1 MKKVFV
7 FFMVAFGI
15 FCGCDKKNADIANAL
30 SVVKKDVDSS
40 NVFMNDKAKFIS
52 LFFVKTSQRTIVQV
66 ATFFE
71 RPTRD
76 NTKCYYKQDS
86 TYIYICCGYCEEFRL
101 RNHFEKWNDSLN
113 KRYLRYDNDWDL
125 SDSLYESYQKKYM
138 NIKERFYEY
147 DDNIFV
153 RIDSISNEE
162 IDSVDSQAVKFDI
175 GYLFKREA
183 TPPDCEV
190 IAPFPI
196 ISDNE

>member
-76 NTKCYYKQDS
+76 NTKCYYKQG
-86 TYIYICCGYCEEFRL
+86 CGTF
-101 RNHFEKWNDSLN
+101 
-113 KRYLRYDNDWDL
+113 
-125 SDSLYESYQKKYM
+125 
-138 NIKERFYEY
+138 
-147 DDNIFV
+147 
-153 RIDSISNEE
+153 
-162 IDSVDSQAVKFDI
+162 
-175 GYLFKREA
+175 
-183 TPPDCEV
+183 
-190 IAPFPI
+190 
-196 ISDNE
+196 